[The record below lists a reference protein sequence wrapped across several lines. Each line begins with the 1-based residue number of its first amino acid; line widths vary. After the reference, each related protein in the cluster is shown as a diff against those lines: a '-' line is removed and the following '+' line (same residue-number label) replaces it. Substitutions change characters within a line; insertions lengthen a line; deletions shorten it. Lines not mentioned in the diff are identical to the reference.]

1 MKTVILALSGHEKD
15 FKYGKLL
22 DNLRFTPQ
30 IIWFK
35 DMDGN
40 KHLND
45 ITEKNSNK
53 ERLSS
58 DDIFDLILLHLMVP
72 EEYCEV
78 YFEKTCMIT
87 DEVIAD
93 EDDLKLV
100 RECQAWFL
108 DETVKDEKR
117 KRRIKEVLKMS
128 EYVPSIFLDY
138 EEKGIE
144 KEYIELKIVKVE
156 DSGDKDKKGNSWYNI
171 LLENGWTYRRVFKF
185 APDWK
190 NKTRGFIAT
199 FKLDKNGKRTDEQ
212 PKLSSPDE
220 SSWGLRKIKTEND
233 IQKSGKTVGE
243 FIYNIVLQNPDQKI
257 IGETVRTI
265 DRKYYRDEVTRILD
279 KQREFIP
286 ELSDN
291 NLYQQCI
298 EALYPS
304 NDAHRR
310 NISRRGFT
318 YLFTDDIL
326 FYQRPLK
333 TKKGLIADCPYEE
346 RHGKPIKC
354 IAKSHPM
361 FHLSPGCRRHYP
373 IPSRQQSLR

>member
-1 MKTVILALSGHEKD
+1 MVFQSKDKVFKILFWRRPQRFLNYFKIMEIFVRFLRTEFIDENGHKNLMDIIMEVRENRAIDFEPHSSRIDKAAISTFHRYNSLATIEFGMSVKTVILALLGHEND

-144 KEYIELKIVKVE
+144 KGIEK
-156 DSGDKDKKGNSWYNI
+156 GMKKGKLEGKLEMVIEMLKEGYSMKDI
-171 LLENGWTYRRVFKF
+171 LKVSH
-185 APDWK
+185 
-190 NKTRGFIAT
+190 
-199 FKLDKNGKRTDEQ
+199 
-212 PKLSSPDE
+212 LSSLD
-220 SSWGLRKIKTEND
+220 IKKAAELA
-233 IQKSGKTVGE
+233 
-243 FIYNIVLQNPDQKI
+243 NI
-257 IGETVRTI
+257 
-265 DRKYYRDEVTRILD
+265 
-279 KQREFIP
+279 
-286 ELSDN
+286 
-291 NLYQQCI
+291 
-298 EALYPS
+298 
-304 NDAHRR
+304 
-310 NISRRGFT
+310 NIKF
-318 YLFTDDIL
+318 
-326 FYQRPLK
+326 
-333 TKKGLIADCPYEE
+333 
-346 RHGKPIKC
+346 
-354 IAKSHPM
+354 
-361 FHLSPGCRRHYP
+361 
-373 IPSRQQSLR
+373 

>member
-1 MKTVILALSGHEKD
+1 MEIFVRFLRTEFIDENGHKNLMDIIMEVRENRAIDFEPHSSRIDKAAISTFHRYNSLATIEFGMSVKTVILALSGHEKD
-15 FKYGKLL
+15 FRYGKLL

-144 KEYIELKIVKVE
+144 KGIEK
-156 DSGDKDKKGNSWYNI
+156 GMKKGKLEGKLEMVIEMLKEGYSMKDI
-171 LLENGWTYRRVFKF
+171 LKVSH
-185 APDWK
+185 
-190 NKTRGFIAT
+190 
-199 FKLDKNGKRTDEQ
+199 
-212 PKLSSPDE
+212 LSSLD
-220 SSWGLRKIKTEND
+220 IKKAAELA
-233 IQKSGKTVGE
+233 
-243 FIYNIVLQNPDQKI
+243 NI
-257 IGETVRTI
+257 
-265 DRKYYRDEVTRILD
+265 
-279 KQREFIP
+279 
-286 ELSDN
+286 
-291 NLYQQCI
+291 
-298 EALYPS
+298 
-304 NDAHRR
+304 
-310 NISRRGFT
+310 NIKF
-318 YLFTDDIL
+318 
-326 FYQRPLK
+326 
-333 TKKGLIADCPYEE
+333 
-346 RHGKPIKC
+346 
-354 IAKSHPM
+354 
-361 FHLSPGCRRHYP
+361 
-373 IPSRQQSLR
+373 

>member
-1 MKTVILALSGHEKD
+1 MEIFVRFLRTEFIDENGHKNLMDIIMEVRENRAIDFEPHSSRIDKAAISTFHRYNSLATIEFGMSVKTVILALLGHEND

-144 KEYIELKIVKVE
+144 KGIEKGMEKGRIEGKLEMVIEMLKEGYSMK
-156 DSGDKDKKGNSWYNI
+156 
-171 LLENGWTYRRVFKF
+171 
-185 APDWK
+185 
-190 NKTRGFIAT
+190 
-199 FKLDKNGKRTDEQ
+199 
-212 PKLSSPDE
+212 
-220 SSWGLRKIKTEND
+220 
-233 IQKSGKTVGE
+233 
-243 FIYNIVLQNPDQKI
+243 
-257 IGETVRTI
+257 
-265 DRKYYRDEVTRILD
+265 
-279 KQREFIP
+279 
-286 ELSDN
+286 
-291 NLYQQCI
+291 
-298 EALYPS
+298 
-304 NDAHRR
+304 
-310 NISRRGFT
+310 
-318 YLFTDDIL
+318 DIL
-326 FYQRPLK
+326 K
-333 TKKGLIADCPYEE
+333 V
-346 RHGKPIKC
+346 
-354 IAKSHPM
+354 S
-361 FHLSPGCRRHYP
+361 HLSPGD
-373 IPSRQQSLR
+373 IKKAAELANINIKF

>member
-1 MKTVILALSGHEKD
+1 MEVFVRFLRTEFIDENGHKKIMDILMEVKKNRAIDFEPHSSRIDKEAISTFHRYNSLATIEFGMSVKTVILALSGHEKD
-15 FKYGKLL
+15 FKYGELL

-72 EEYCEV
+72 DECCEV
-78 YFEKTCMIT
+78 YFEKTCMMT

-117 KRRIKEVLKMS
+117 KKRIKEVLKMS

-144 KEYIELKIVKVE
+144 KGIEKGMEK
-156 DSGDKDKKGNSWYNI
+156 GMKKGGLEGKLEMVIEMLKEGYSINDI
-171 LLENGWTYRRVFKF
+171 LKVSH
-185 APDWK
+185 
-190 NKTRGFIAT
+190 
-199 FKLDKNGKRTDEQ
+199 
-212 PKLSSPDE
+212 LSSWD
-220 SSWGLRKIKTEND
+220 IKKAAELA
-233 IQKSGKTVGE
+233 
-243 FIYNIVLQNPDQKI
+243 NI
-257 IGETVRTI
+257 
-265 DRKYYRDEVTRILD
+265 
-279 KQREFIP
+279 
-286 ELSDN
+286 
-291 NLYQQCI
+291 
-298 EALYPS
+298 
-304 NDAHRR
+304 
-310 NISRRGFT
+310 NIKF
-318 YLFTDDIL
+318 
-326 FYQRPLK
+326 
-333 TKKGLIADCPYEE
+333 
-346 RHGKPIKC
+346 
-354 IAKSHPM
+354 
-361 FHLSPGCRRHYP
+361 
-373 IPSRQQSLR
+373 

>member
-1 MKTVILALSGHEKD
+1 MEIFVRFLRTEFIDENGHKNLMDIIMEVRENRAIDFEPHSSRIDKAAISTFHRYNSLATIEFGMSVKTVILALSGHEKD

-72 EEYCEV
+72 DEYCEV

-144 KEYIELKIVKVE
+144 K
-156 DSGDKDKKGNSWYNI
+156 GMKKGKLEGKLEMVIEMLKEGYSMKDI
-171 LLENGWTYRRVFKF
+171 LKVSH
-185 APDWK
+185 
-190 NKTRGFIAT
+190 
-199 FKLDKNGKRTDEQ
+199 
-212 PKLSSPDE
+212 LSSLD
-220 SSWGLRKIKTEND
+220 IKKAAELA
-233 IQKSGKTVGE
+233 
-243 FIYNIVLQNPDQKI
+243 NI
-257 IGETVRTI
+257 
-265 DRKYYRDEVTRILD
+265 
-279 KQREFIP
+279 
-286 ELSDN
+286 
-291 NLYQQCI
+291 
-298 EALYPS
+298 
-304 NDAHRR
+304 
-310 NISRRGFT
+310 NIKF
-318 YLFTDDIL
+318 
-326 FYQRPLK
+326 
-333 TKKGLIADCPYEE
+333 
-346 RHGKPIKC
+346 
-354 IAKSHPM
+354 
-361 FHLSPGCRRHYP
+361 
-373 IPSRQQSLR
+373 

>member
-1 MKTVILALSGHEKD
+1 MEVFVRFLRTEFIDENGHKKIMDILMEVKKNRAIDFEPHSSRIDKEAISTFHRYNSLATIEFGMSVKTVILALSGHEKD
-15 FKYGKLL
+15 FKYGELL

-72 EEYCEV
+72 DECCEV
-78 YFEKTCMIT
+78 YFEKTCMMT

-117 KRRIKEVLKMS
+117 KKRIKEVLKMS

-144 KEYIELKIVKVE
+144 KGMEK
-156 DSGDKDKKGNSWYNI
+156 GMKKGRLEGKLEMVIEMLKEGYSINDI
-171 LLENGWTYRRVFKF
+171 LKVSH
-185 APDWK
+185 
-190 NKTRGFIAT
+190 
-199 FKLDKNGKRTDEQ
+199 
-212 PKLSSPDE
+212 LSSWD
-220 SSWGLRKIKTEND
+220 IKKAAELA
-233 IQKSGKTVGE
+233 
-243 FIYNIVLQNPDQKI
+243 NI
-257 IGETVRTI
+257 
-265 DRKYYRDEVTRILD
+265 
-279 KQREFIP
+279 
-286 ELSDN
+286 
-291 NLYQQCI
+291 
-298 EALYPS
+298 
-304 NDAHRR
+304 
-310 NISRRGFT
+310 NIKF
-318 YLFTDDIL
+318 
-326 FYQRPLK
+326 
-333 TKKGLIADCPYEE
+333 
-346 RHGKPIKC
+346 
-354 IAKSHPM
+354 
-361 FHLSPGCRRHYP
+361 
-373 IPSRQQSLR
+373 

>member
-1 MKTVILALSGHEKD
+1 MSVKTVILALSGHEKD

-128 EYVPSIFLDY
+128 EYVPSIF
-138 EEKGIE
+138 
-144 KEYIELKIVKVE
+144 
-156 DSGDKDKKGNSWYNI
+156 
-171 LLENGWTYRRVFKF
+171 
-185 APDWK
+185 
-190 NKTRGFIAT
+190 
-199 FKLDKNGKRTDEQ
+199 FKLEMVIEMLKEGYSMKDILKVSH
-212 PKLSSPDE
+212 LSSLD
-220 SSWGLRKIKTEND
+220 IKKAAELA
-233 IQKSGKTVGE
+233 
-243 FIYNIVLQNPDQKI
+243 NI
-257 IGETVRTI
+257 
-265 DRKYYRDEVTRILD
+265 
-279 KQREFIP
+279 
-286 ELSDN
+286 
-291 NLYQQCI
+291 
-298 EALYPS
+298 
-304 NDAHRR
+304 
-310 NISRRGFT
+310 NIKF
-318 YLFTDDIL
+318 
-326 FYQRPLK
+326 
-333 TKKGLIADCPYEE
+333 
-346 RHGKPIKC
+346 
-354 IAKSHPM
+354 
-361 FHLSPGCRRHYP
+361 
-373 IPSRQQSLR
+373 

>member
-1 MKTVILALSGHEKD
+1 MEFFYFGEIFVVFQSKDKVFKILFWRRPQRFLNYFKIMEIFVRFLRTEFIDENGHKNLMDIIMEVRENRAID
-15 FKYGKLL
+15 FEPHSSRIDKAAISTFHL

-93 EDDLKLV
+93 DDDLKLV

-144 KEYIELKIVKVE
+144 K
-156 DSGDKDKKGNSWYNI
+156 GMKKGKLEGKLEMVIEMLKEGYSMKDI
-171 LLENGWTYRRVFKF
+171 LKVSH
-185 APDWK
+185 
-190 NKTRGFIAT
+190 
-199 FKLDKNGKRTDEQ
+199 
-212 PKLSSPDE
+212 LSSLD
-220 SSWGLRKIKTEND
+220 IKKAAELA
-233 IQKSGKTVGE
+233 
-243 FIYNIVLQNPDQKI
+243 NI
-257 IGETVRTI
+257 
-265 DRKYYRDEVTRILD
+265 
-279 KQREFIP
+279 
-286 ELSDN
+286 
-291 NLYQQCI
+291 
-298 EALYPS
+298 
-304 NDAHRR
+304 
-310 NISRRGFT
+310 NIKF
-318 YLFTDDIL
+318 
-326 FYQRPLK
+326 
-333 TKKGLIADCPYEE
+333 
-346 RHGKPIKC
+346 
-354 IAKSHPM
+354 
-361 FHLSPGCRRHYP
+361 
-373 IPSRQQSLR
+373 

>member
-1 MKTVILALSGHEKD
+1 MVFQSKDKVFKILFWRRPQRFLNYFKIMEIFVRFLRTEFIDENGHKNLMDIIMEVRENRAIDFEPHSSRIDKAAISTFHRYNSLATIEFGMSVKTVILALSGHEND

-144 KEYIELKIVKVE
+144 KGMEK
-156 DSGDKDKKGNSWYNI
+156 GMKKGGLEGKLEMVIEMLKEGYSINDI
-171 LLENGWTYRRVFKF
+171 LKVSH
-185 APDWK
+185 
-190 NKTRGFIAT
+190 
-199 FKLDKNGKRTDEQ
+199 
-212 PKLSSPDE
+212 LSSWD
-220 SSWGLRKIKTEND
+220 IKKAAELA
-233 IQKSGKTVGE
+233 
-243 FIYNIVLQNPDQKI
+243 NI
-257 IGETVRTI
+257 
-265 DRKYYRDEVTRILD
+265 
-279 KQREFIP
+279 
-286 ELSDN
+286 
-291 NLYQQCI
+291 
-298 EALYPS
+298 
-304 NDAHRR
+304 
-310 NISRRGFT
+310 NIKF
-318 YLFTDDIL
+318 
-326 FYQRPLK
+326 
-333 TKKGLIADCPYEE
+333 
-346 RHGKPIKC
+346 
-354 IAKSHPM
+354 
-361 FHLSPGCRRHYP
+361 
-373 IPSRQQSLR
+373 